1 MRSFT
6 DPDTTLAMV
15 PGEVV
20 TLLRSI
26 DIGAGSEALYR
37 NQLPA
42 LLAELAQ
49 RARGESITASSALE
63 GIVVPDADRAHRIV
77 EGRRLTLRTRSE
89 QELAGYRKTLDYL
102 FTENWAPLNVGLVL
116 HLHRLL
122 WSETA
127 VEGGQLK
134 TSDNLVVDRSPD
146 GTVEVRFTPVPA
158 QQTEYYLAELI
169 DRYTQAIRSGRHH
182 PVLLIG
188 LFVLDLL
195 VVHPFVDGNGR
206 VARVLTNAL
215 LADVGYGV
223 GRWVSLEQLIAED
236 ADEYYASLLTSTQGW
251 HDGSADVWPW
261 LTYFVRIVAR
271 AYERFT
277 QRAAS
282 WRTSGSKQDRVRE
295 YVLYHAAPI
304 FRIADLRAALPGI
317 SDQTIRLAL
326 DTLKREGAV
335 SSEGTGRS
343 ATWRR
348 TTQAQRRRPV
358 AVPDSRDDPR

>member
-6 DPDTTLAMV
+6 DPVAALAMV

-26 DIGAGSEALYR
+26 DIGAGSEALYS
-37 NQLPA
+37 NQLPT

-49 RARGESITASSALE
+49 RARGESITASSAIE
-63 GIVVPDADRAHRIV
+63 GIVVPDPDRVRRIV
-77 EGRRLTLRTRSE
+77 EGRPVRLRSRSE

-102 FTENWAPLNVGLVL
+102 FTGDWAPLNVGLVP

-127 VEGGQLK
+127 AEGGQVK

-169 DRYTQAIRSGRHH
+169 DRYTETVRGERHH
-182 PVLLIG
+182 PVLLVG
-188 LFVLDLL
+188 LFVLDFL
-195 VVHPFVDGNGR
+195 VIHPFVDGNGR
-206 VARVLTNAL
+206 VARALTSAL
-215 LADVGYGV
+215 LADAGYGV

-236 ADEYYASLLTSTQGW
+236 TDGYYASLLASTREW
-251 HDGSADVWPW
+251 HEDSADVWPW

-282 WRTSGSKQDRVRE
+282 SRTSGSKQERVRE
-295 YVLYHAAPI
+295 YVLHHAALV
-304 FRIADLRAALPGI
+304 FRIADIRVALPGI

-326 DTLKREGAV
+326 DTLKRDGV
-335 SSEGTGRS
+335 VIPEGTGRS
-343 ATWRR
+343 ATWRHVTR
-348 TTQAQRRRPV
+348 
-358 AVPDSRDDPR
+358 

>member
-6 DPDTTLAMV
+6 DLGTTLAMV
-15 PGEVV
+15 PGELV

-26 DIGAGSEALYR
+26 DIGAGSEALYG

-49 RARGESITASSALE
+49 RARGESITASSAIE
-63 GIVVPDADRAHRIV
+63 GIIVPDADRARRIV
-77 EGRRLTLRTRSE
+77 EGRPLTLRTRSE
-89 QELAGYRKTLDYL
+89 QELAGYRKALDYL
-102 FTENWAPLNVGLVL
+102 FTEDWAPLNLGLVL

-127 VEGGQLK
+127 AEGGQLK

-158 QQTEYYLAELI
+158 HQTEYYLVELI
-169 DRYTQAIRSGRHH
+169 DRYREAVDGGRHH
-182 PVLLIG
+182 PVLLVG
-188 LFVLDLL
+188 LFVLDFL
-195 VVHPFVDGNGR
+195 VIHPFVDGNGR

-215 LADVGYGV
+215 LAEAGYGV

-236 ADEYYASLLTSTQGW
+236 ADEYYARLLTSTHAW
-251 HDGSADVWPW
+251 HENEADVWPW
-261 LTYFVRIVAR
+261 LAYFVRIVAR

-282 WRTSGSKQDRVRE
+282 SRTSGSKQDRVRE
-295 YVLYHAAPI
+295 YVLHHAAPV
-304 FRIADLRAALPGI
+304 FRIADIRAALPGI

-326 DTLKREGAV
+326 DALKHEEAV
-335 SSEGTGRS
+335 IPEGTGRS

-348 TTQAQRRRPV
+348 LTGGQTTRLR
-358 AVPDSRDDPR
+358 

>member
-6 DPDTTLAMV
+6 DPGATLAMV

-26 DIGAGSEALYR
+26 DIGAGSEALYS

-49 RARGESITASSALE
+49 RARGESITASSAIE
-63 GIVVPDADRAHRIV
+63 GIVVPDADRARRIV
-77 EGRRLTLRTRSE
+77 EGRQVRLRSRSE
-89 QELAGYRKTLDYL
+89 QELAGYRKALDYL

-122 WSETA
+122 WSEIA

-146 GTVEVRFTPVPA
+146 GSVEVRFTPVPA

-169 DRYTQAIRSGRHH
+169 DRYTEAVRGGRHH
-182 PVLLIG
+182 PVLLVG
-188 LFVLDLL
+188 LFVLDFL
-195 VVHPFVDGNGR
+195 VIHPFIDGNGR
-206 VARVLTNAL
+206 VVRVLTNAL
-215 LADVGYGV
+215 LAEVGYGV

-236 ADEYYASLLTSTQGW
+236 ADGYYASLLTSTQGW
-251 HDGSADVWPW
+251 HEDNTDVWPW

-271 AYERFT
+271 AYERFAA
-277 QRAAS
+277 RAAS
-282 WRTSGSKQDRVRE
+282 SRTIGSKQDRVRE
-295 YVLYHAAPI
+295 YVLHHATPV
-304 FRIADLRAALPGI
+304 FRIADVRAALPEI

-326 DTLKREGAV
+326 DTLKRDGAV
-335 SSEGTGRS
+335 TPEGTGRS

-348 TTQAQRRRPV
+348 ITG
-358 AVPDSRDDPR
+358 